1 MRNTCMSTREVGGIL
16 LEYKLLVGRN
26 IFHGLGDPLRVLIY
40 AYIFCSWILIYGE
53 ELDQVFVAM
62 YCSDTLRGYKT

>member
-1 MRNTCMSTREVGGIL
+1 M

-40 AYIFCSWILIYGE
+40 AFIFCSWILIYGE
-53 ELDQVFVAM
+53 ELDKVFVTM
-62 YCSDTLRGYKT
+62 YYCSGILGGYKT